1 MCAFVCVWVWT
12 LLLPDADIAV
22 KHLQRCH
29 LAPHIKET
37 KHSDCVKSMDHFT
50 LLAELD
56 LSHHHRLFDIHHS
69 QNANQL
75 KTFFPLWEKHTSRK
89 QKSGVSNQQTYM
101 RSLCL
106 PNWFQLLLPH
116 HWHRNKWAVFYQSW
130 NVQTCEF
137 NQVHRRLWLETHAAF
152 LSYDLITRLFSPR
165 VKGVGLTRLYIVL
178 SYTFEKDKVS
188 SVVCFISRLMCSVW
202 QWTWDVLVA

>member
-1 MCAFVCVWVWT
+1 MPLSALHQRDPT
-12 LLLPDADIAV
+12 LRL
-22 KHLQRCH
+22 C
-29 LAPHIKET
+29 ET
-37 KHSDCVKSMDHFT
+37 SGFSLFH
-50 LLAELD
+50 
-56 LSHHHRLFDIHHS
+56 LSHHHQVSGAHRR

-75 KTFFPLWEKHTSRK
+75 RTFLFPSLRETHEQKA
-89 QKSGVSNQQTYM
+89 QKSVFQINKTYM

-152 LSYDLITRLFSPR
+152 LSYDLITRLFSSR
-165 VKGVGLTRLYIVL
+165 VKGVGLCRLYIVS
-178 SYTFEKDKVS
+178 SYTS
-188 SVVCFISRLMCSVW
+188 SRGFISRLMCGVW
-202 QWTWDVLVA
+202 QRTWGDSVAQTMELIDF